1 MVTTR
6 NVSKRVKRIGLLGDV
21 RKKKWS
27 VQNAAKNWMRTTLR
41 TYSFVEPL
49 KGTMLMCAR
58 SVDTSL
64 VSALMLDLGEEYSAA

>member
-1 MVTTR
+1 
-6 NVSKRVKRIGLLGDV
+6 
-21 RKKKWS
+21 
-27 VQNAAKNWMRTTLR
+27 MRTILR

-64 VSALMLDLGEEYSAA
+64 VSALMPDPGKEDTGASVIEE